1 MKLHVRYCRKA
12 HISLPQPFISKLFR
26 VWRENRLS
34 IVGPNFRLGYM
45 RKDNEG
51 VYVASGECQQNLI
64 LTSGAFLHRVRTTWT
79 LSTC

>member
-1 MKLHVRYCRKA
+1 M
-12 HISLPQPFISKLFR
+12 
-26 VWRENRLS
+26 S